1 MIRTTARRWVL
12 PLMLAA
18 AASAPAGGAFAASG
32 RFHARIAG
40 GGATTTRTCP
50 HMGTSR
56 TARYHTN
63 TVRTHKGTTRA
74 GK

>member
-12 PLMLAA
+12 PLVLAVAA
-18 AASAPAGGAFAASG
+18 AAPAGGALAASG
-32 RFHARIAG
+32 RFHTRIAG
-40 GGATTTRTCP
+40 GGATTTHRCP
-50 HMGTSR
+50 NMGTSR

-63 TVRTHKGTTRA
+63 TVRTHTGTTRA